1 MKFRFFLALFTAVL
15 FLAGCGD
22 DEDKKSSDTPTEANA
37 TQPQSETEAVI
48 QVDYTAPFTLQLSNG
63 KILNMQ
69 KTKQGFHIDNNST
82 VTLFAFFTPWCD
94 ACAVQ
99 VSALNA
105 AKQAYSGKMICK
117 SPQRYKSI
125 NPLLGVGVIIIL
137 FNSSSMRSPL
147 IIFILSALRSNAS
160 KVSSSIKKFNC
171 VAKRT
176 HRIIRNGSSEKVTSG
191 SKGKIQ

>member
-1 MKFRFFLALFTAVL
+1 MKFCFFLALFTAVL

-69 KTKQGFHIDNNST
+69 KTKQGFRIDNNST

-105 AKQAYSGKMICK
+105 AKQAYSGKLDIIGVMIGDASLDDAK
-117 SPQRYKSI
+117 AYASAHEVNYAIAYGEGTDFFTKALGGI
-125 NPLLGVGVIIIL
+125 NEVPYIAIYDEKDEFSAQYFGLMPEEIL
-137 FNSSSMRSPL
+137 MTEL
-147 IIFILSALRSNAS
+147 EKIF
-160 KVSSSIKKFNC
+160 
-171 VAKRT
+171 
-176 HRIIRNGSSEKVTSG
+176 
-191 SKGKIQ
+191 